1 VVKNLEIGQRCSEIT
16 RELKLDSGGTALK
29 ADFLLAVDVPLPWPK
44 PVFNHEFLTGVVELL
59 DDYFLSARLLA
70 SVPENNDHLTVTV
83 YELKEDVHQTKS
95 LLHRTQCT
103 FHPSNLLEVLKKTF
117 DGEIKEEVRE
127 NLQDEQV
134 RELWLC
140 TQGSHDI
147 CCGSAGTALYL
158 EAEENLHEVKIRRVS
173 HLGGHRFAPTAVTFP
188 DGRMWSH
195 LNMENLEQIFNQTP
209 VTEELIKKNRGWCGS
224 KKGAE
229 QIAEREGLNLY
240 GWNWNKYHRKT
251 IVVSENDLETKILVT
266 GVCPESELEVKF
278 EVVLEEVEKTPV
290 LSCDEAGSTP
300 QKWQTGYS
308 VEMVRVL
315 TV

>member
-1 VVKNLEIGQRCSEIT
+1 MVTNLEIGQRCSEIT

-29 ADFLLAVDVPLPWPK
+29 ADFFLAVDVPLPWPK
-44 PVFNHEFLTGVVELL
+44 PVFDHQLLTGVVELL
-59 DDYFLSARLLA
+59 DSYSSSVRLLA
-70 SVPENNDHLTVTV
+70 SVPENNDHLIVTV
-83 YELKEDVHQTKS
+83 YELKQDVHQTKS

-103 FHPSNLLEVLKKTF
+103 FQPSNLLEVLKKVL
-117 DGEIKEEVRE
+117 DGKIKEEFKE
-127 NLQDEQV
+127 NLQEEQV

-195 LNMENLEQIFNQTP
+195 LNMENLQHIFNQTSLD
-209 VTEELIKKNRGWCGS
+209 EELIKKNRGWCGS

-229 QIAEREGLNLY
+229 QIAEREGLLLY
-240 GWNWNKYHRKT
+240 GWKWDKYHRKT
-251 IVVSENDLETKILVT
+251 MVIVEDDFETKISVT

-278 EVVLEEVEKTPV
+278 EVVLEELEKTPV
-290 LSCDEAGSTP
+290 FSCDQVGNPPE
-300 QKWQTGYS
+300 KWQSQYE
-308 VEMVRVL
+308 VKAVNV
-315 TV
+315 